1 MEVRKSDKKDPKN
14 QINMLGG
21 WMVAR
26 QGEQIEAITEKEEG
40 KNMLQLILSAS
51 NICASK
57 IIKKLPTL
65 KSWTHI
71 WLKKSKKYLKKRFS

>member
-26 QGEQIEAITEKEEG
+26 QGEQIEAITEEEEEG

-57 IIKKLPTL
+57 RVRDSILL
-65 KSWTHI
+65 
-71 WLKKSKKYLKKRFS
+71 LM